1 MNLSAIFIRRPIGTS
16 LLMLAIAVIGLS
28 AYPLLPVAP
37 LPTVDFPTIQVS
49 TNLPGAS
56 PDVMASA
63 VATPLEK
70 QLGTIPGVVQLT
82 SSNTTGS
89 SQITVQ
95 FDLSRNI
102 DGAAQDVQSAITA
115 ASGQLPTNLP
125 NPPTFRK
132 VNPAD
137 PPILVLGVQSD
148 ALPITQ
154 VDDLAENLLAQQ
166 ISQLS
171 GVAQVVI
178 GGQQQLAV
186 RVQIDPAKLSAKGL
200 TLDDVRGVIAEATV
214 DGAKGTLRGDKQSF
228 TIFDNDQLTKAA
240 PYNDLIIAYRNGAP
254 IRVRD
259 VGQAVEGPAD
269 TTTAAWVN
277 GKRAIGLIVFKQP
290 GANIVETMDRIQAA
304 LPRLQA
310 SLPGSVKVVTVVD
323 RTTSIKASVA
333 DVQFTLILTIG
344 LVVLVILIFLRDLR
358 ATIIPAIAVP
368 ISILGTFALMYAL
381 GYSLD
386 NLSLMALTVAVGF
399 VVDDAIVVLENI
411 TRHLE
416 DGMPPLEA
424 ALKGAGEIGFTVVSI
439 SFSLVAVFIPLL
451 FMGGIVGRLF
461 RELAM
466 TLTIAVLISAFVSLT
481 LTPMLASRFL
491 KVTHG
496 RQPGRFFAMTERAFD
511 ALVSGYASTLDI
523 GLRHQ
528 RLVLGTFLATILA
541 TGWLFYE
548 VPKGFF
554 PIQDTGYILGQS
566 EAGQDVSPA
575 EMARLEQ
582 ALTAIV
588 SQDPDV
594 EKVISVIG
602 GARTTNQGLVYITL
616 KPRDDRKAS
625 ASEIIDRLRPR
636 LAQVQGAQLVLQP
649 AQDLNVGGRLAR
661 ALYQYT
667 LQDTQADEL
676 NIWSG
681 RLFARLKQLPQLADL
696 TTDQEANGPTLTLDI
711 DRDAAARFGIQP
723 SAIDGVLADAFSQ
736 QQVTQF
742 FTQFNTYKVI
752 LEVPPDI
759 QGTFDTL
766 SKLYVKSP
774 ITGAP
779 VPLTTFVKMDTK
791 PVQPLVIAHQGS
803 FPAVTFSFNL
813 KAGVSLG
820 QAVDAISAVQREIG
834 MPATIQTGFQGNAQA
849 FQDSLSSEPLLIA
862 AAIFVIYIVLGMLYE
877 SYIHPVTILSTLPSA
892 GLGALLILF
901 AIGEQFSIV
910 SLIGLV
916 LLIGI
921 VKKNGIMMVDF
932 ALQAEREEHL
942 PPLDAIRRACLL
954 RFRPIL
960 MTTMCALLGGLPLM
974 LGHGSGSEL
983 RQPLGYAIVAGLAVS
998 QILTLYTTPVVY
1010 LALERLRGLR
1020 AGAHGAAG
1028 RGEEPRPA

>member
-1 MNLSAIFIRRPIGTS
+1 MNLSENFIRRPVATS
-16 LLMLAIAVIGLS
+16 LLMVAIAVIGIG

-37 LPTVDFPTIQVS
+37 LPAVDFPTIQVS
-49 TNLPGAS
+49 TSLPGAS

-82 SSNTTGS
+82 SSNTAGN

-125 NPPTFRK
+125 SPPTFRK

-137 PPILVLGVQSD
+137 PPILILSVKSN

-166 ISQLS
+166 ISQIS

-178 GGQQQLAV
+178 AGQQQRAV

-200 TLDDVRGVIAEATV
+200 TLEDVENVVAQGTV
-214 DGAKGTLRGDKQSF
+214 DGAKGALRGPKQTF
-228 TIFDNDQLTKAA
+228 TIFDNDQLTTAE
-240 PYNDLIIAYRNGAP
+240 PYNALIVAYRNGAP
-254 IRVRD
+254 IRIRD
-259 VGQAVEGPAD
+259 VGQAIEGPAD
-269 TTTAAWVN
+269 VTAAAWVN
-277 GKRAIGLIVFKQP
+277 GERAIGLVVFKQP
-290 GANIVETMDRIQAA
+290 GANIVDTVKSVQAT
-304 LPRLQA
+304 LPRLEA
-310 SLPGSVKVVTVVD
+310 SLPASVTVETVVN
-323 RTTSIKASVA
+323 RTSSIKASVA
-333 DVQFTLILTIG
+333 DVQFTLVLTIA
-344 LVVLVILIFLRDLR
+344 LVVMVILIFLRDVR

-368 ISILGTFALMYAL
+368 ISILGTFAVMYAL

-411 TRHLE
+411 TRHLD
-416 DGMPPLEA
+416 DGMKPLDA

-491 KVTHG
+491 KAARDQTHG
-496 RQPGRFFAMTERAFD
+496 RIYAATERAFD
-511 ALVSGYASTLDI
+511 ALLGGYARTLDI
-523 GLRHQ
+523 ALRHQ
-528 RLVLGTFLATILA
+528 RIVFVSFVATIVA

-554 PIQDTGYILGQS
+554 PLQDTGYIIGQS
-566 EAGQDVSPA
+566 EAGQDVSPT
-575 EMARLEQ
+575 EMARLQ
-582 ALTAIV
+582 QSLVAIV
-588 SQDPDV
+588 AEDPDV
-594 EKVISVIG
+594 DRVISIIG
-602 GARTTNQGLVYITL
+602 GARTGNQGLAYITL
-616 KPRDDRKAS
+616 KPLDERKAS
-625 ASEIIDRLRPR
+625 AFQIIDRLRPK
-636 LAQVQGAQLVLQP
+636 LAKVEGAQLVLQA

-667 LQDTQADEL
+667 LQDTNADEL
-676 NIWSG
+676 STWS
-681 RLFARLKQLPQLADL
+681 RTLLDRMKQLPQLADL
-696 TTDQEANGPTLTLDI
+696 TTDQEANGPTMTLEI

-723 SAIDGVLADAFSQ
+723 AAIDAVLADAFSQ
-736 QQVTQF
+736 RQVTQF
-742 FTQFNTYKVI
+742 FTQLNTYKVI
-752 LEVPPDI
+752 IEVPPALE
-759 QGTFDTL
+759 GAFDTL
-766 SKLYVKSP
+766 SKLYVNSQV
-774 ITGAP
+774 TGQP
-779 VPLTTFVKMDTK
+779 VPLTTFVKLDTK
-791 PVQPLVIAHQGS
+791 PVQPLVIAHQAS

-820 QAVDAISAVQREIG
+820 QAVDAITAVQRDIG
-834 MPATIQTGFQGNAQA
+834 LPATVQTGFQGNAQA
-849 FQDSLSSEPLLIA
+849 FQDSLASEPFLIA
-862 AAIFVIYIVLGMLYE
+862 AAMFVIYIVLGILYE
-877 SYIHPVTILSTLPSA
+877 SYIHPITILSTLPSA
-892 GLGALLILF
+892 GLGSLLILF
-901 AIGEQFSIV
+901 ALGEQFSVV

-916 LLIGI
+916 LLMGI
-921 VKKNGIMMVDF
+921 VKKNGIMIVDF
-932 ALQAEREEHL
+932 AIQAEREEGRT
-942 PPLDAIRRACLL
+942 PLEAIRHACLL

-974 LGHGSGSEL
+974 LEHGSGSEL

-998 QILTLYTTPVVY
+998 QVLTLYSTPVVY
-1010 LALERLRGLR
+1010 LALERLRTLR
-1020 AGAHGAAG
+1020 SRRPETPAEVGSSAA
-1028 RGEEPRPA
+1028 